1 MCLKILQSLAGHG
14 FVTIQSAKKVGAR
27 CVPFFFSFVAVLLA
41 LSSDREIPKG
51 GAADRG
57 YVAKALDRAKARR

>member
-1 MCLKILQSLAGHG
+1 MCLKIHQSLAGHG
-14 FVTIQSAKKVGAR
+14 LVTIQSAKNVGAR
-27 CVPFFFSFVAVLLA
+27 CVPFFSFVAVLLA